1 LKRAEQRIVVEGTQQ
16 ECFDALLDYEAF
28 PEWQRAV
35 KSVAVESRDGSGRG
49 RDIAFE
55 IDAKVKTIRYR
66 LRYSYEPP
74 HRIAWEYLGGDVKD
88 VDGEMTLEDQGDGT
102 TLATYSLALD
112 AGVWLPGPVR
122 KILTDQVMKGSVE
135 DLKRRVESRRAPARG
150 GAAGRDSARRR
161 LG

>member
-1 LKRAEQRIVVEGTQQ
+1 MKRAEKRILVEGTPQQ
-16 ECFDALLDYEAF
+16 CFDALLDYESF

-35 KSVAVESRDGSGRG
+35 RSVEVESRDRSGRG
-49 RDIAFE
+49 RDVAFE

-74 HRIAWEYLGGDVKD
+74 RRIAWEYLGGDVKD

-122 KILTDQVMKGSVE
+122 KVLTDQVMKGSVE
-135 DLKRRVESRRAPARG
+135 DLKRRVESDHR
-150 GAAGRDSARRR
+150 
-161 LG
+161 

>member
-1 LKRAEQRIVVEGTQQ
+1 VKHAEQQIVVEGSPQ
-16 ECFDALLDYEAF
+16 ECFDALLDYESF

-35 KSVAVESRDGSGRG
+35 KSVEVVTRDRAGRG
-49 RDIAFE
+49 EEVAFE

-88 VDGEMTLEDQGDGT
+88 VDGEMVLEDQGDGT

-112 AGVWLPGPVR
+112 PGVWMPGPLQKV
-122 KILTDQVMKGSVE
+122 LNDQVMKGSVE
-135 DLKRRVESRRAPARG
+135 DLKRRVENTPA
-150 GAAGRDSARRR
+150 
-161 LG
+161 

>member
-1 LKRAEQRIVVEGTQQ
+1 VKHAEQQTVVKGSPQ
-16 ECFDALLDYEAF
+16 ECFDALLDYESF

-35 KSVAVESRDGSGRG
+35 KSVEVVTRDRAGRG
-49 RDIAFE
+49 EEVAFE

-88 VDGEMTLEDQGDGT
+88 VDGEMVLEDQGDGT

-112 AGVWLPGPVR
+112 PGVWMPGPLQKV
-122 KILTDQVMKGSVE
+122 LNDQVMKGSVE
-135 DLKRRVESRRAPARG
+135 DLKRRVEDAPA
-150 GAAGRDSARRR
+150 
-161 LG
+161 

>member
-1 LKRAEQRIVVEGTQQ
+1 LKRAEQQIVVEGTPQQ
-16 ECFDALLDYEAF
+16 CFDALLDYESF

-35 KSVAVESRDGSGRG
+35 KSVEVEKRDRSGRG
-49 RDIAFE
+49 RDVAFE

-74 HRIAWEYLGGDVKD
+74 HQIAWEYLGGDVKD
-88 VDGEMTLEDQGDGT
+88 VSGAMTLEDRGDAT

-135 DLKRRVESRRAPARG
+135 DLKRRVESF
-150 GAAGRDSARRR
+150 
-161 LG
+161 